1 VKLKVL
7 WFGRPA
13 ASPYEE
19 QVAIYRRRVSH
30 RWQAS
35 DVALRPVA
43 GGRAED
49 PQRVLR
55 REAEAILS
63 HRDPSW
69 PLLVLDE
76 RGTARDSQAFARWL
90 AGFEDGGL
98 PGLTFVVGSDLGLHA
113 DVVAEA
119 NHRISLSAMTLP
131 HQVARLVLW
140 EQLYRST
147 SILTGGAYHR
157 VCVQ

>member
-19 QVAIYRRRVSH
+19 QVETYRSRVSR

-69 PLLVLDE
+69 PMLALDE
-76 RGTARDSQAFARWL
+76 RGTTRDSESLARWL
-90 AGFEDGGL
+90 ARFEDDGV
-98 PGLTFVVGSDLGLHA
+98 PGLTFVVGSDLGLHKV
-113 DVVAEA
+113 VVAEA
-119 NHRISLSAMTLP
+119 NHRLSLSAMTLP
-131 HQVARLVLW
+131 HQMARLVLW
-140 EQLYRST
+140 EQLFRCT
-147 SILTGGAYHR
+147 SILAGGAYHR